1 MHGFIAEKRKTPK
14 RYFWRLCMQTA
25 GAIGVFFMILSLFG
39 RTAPQAAPLKEAV
52 QECFTTDADV
62 MPVIKWLN
70 ADTV

>member
-1 MHGFIAEKRKTPK
+1 
-14 RYFWRLCMQTA
+14 MQTA

-39 RTAPQAAPLKEAV
+39 WTAPQAAPLKEAV

>member
-14 RYFWRLCMQTA
+14 RYFWRLCMQTL

-39 RTAPQAAPLKEAV
+39 WTAPQAVPLKEAV
-52 QECFTTDADV
+52 QECFTTDADM
-62 MPVIKWLN
+62 MPVINWLN